1 MDYQTWNRK
10 GRVILHE
17 MLIIH
22 PHLLFVRKTMHLHRK
37 KKKTRCTYVG
47 KKKTNKKT
55 MHLHREKEMMHLHR
69 ERQTML
75 LHREEQTMHLHRK
88 MPNDAL
94 TSLVRKEW
102 EFIHDG
108 FMSLVG
114 KEF

>member
-1 MDYQTWNRK
+1 
-10 GRVILHE
+10 
-17 MLIIH
+17 MLEKRCTYI
-22 PHLLFVRKTMHLHRK
+22 VK
-37 KKKTRCTYVG
+37 KKKKNPMHLRWE
-47 KKKTNKKT
+47 KKTNKKT
-55 MHLHREKEMMHLHR
+55 MHLHREKQMMHLHR